1 MLLRVIGVL
10 LVLWLAISLIG
21 AIIKGLIWLA
31 LLGGLLFVATAALGW
46 TKRDRKTLPRGW

>member
-1 MLLRVIGVL
+1 MLRVIGLL

-21 AIIKGLIWLA
+21 AIIKGLFWLA